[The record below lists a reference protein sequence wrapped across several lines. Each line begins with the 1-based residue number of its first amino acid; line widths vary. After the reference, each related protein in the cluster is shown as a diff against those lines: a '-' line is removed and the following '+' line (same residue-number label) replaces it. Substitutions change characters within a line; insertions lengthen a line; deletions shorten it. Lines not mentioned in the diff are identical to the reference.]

1 MNAADLNSVIFLQIF
16 VILAACR
23 ATGWILKR
31 LFDQPQVMGEMIAGI
46 LLGPSLLGFYFP
58 EFQTLLFPPQTR
70 IVLHFLSQL
79 GIGLYMFVVGLQFRA
94 DHFRGTAQSAVF
106 ISSWGIAAPFLGAIA
121 LTPWLAGMGLFGSGL
136 DSLQATLFLG
146 AAMSI
151 TAFPVL
157 ARIVEERGLT
167 KTALGTLAL
176 SAGAID
182 DAVAWMVLA
191 LLLASLGAG
200 PLVAVKALAGGGL
213 FALVMLGFGRRI
225 FSPLGRWAERAGGV
239 PPQLLAIALLTFALC
254 AWAMD
259 GVGLHAV
266 FGGFLLGVAM
276 PRGQLSQGLAR
287 AVEPLST
294 ALLIPMFF
302 TYSGLHTRLFLLAD
316 GHLLAAAVAILLVS
330 IAAKMFACWAA
341 ARMTGQ
347 DNPTALAVGSLMNAR
362 GMMELIIINIG
373 LQRGIISPALFSML
387 ALMAIA
393 TTLMTSPLF
402 EFVYGRHARTRG
414 TLGQVPEEETPA
426 IKQARRL
433 I

>member
-1 MNAADLNSVIFLQIF
+1 MNAADLNAAIFLQIF

-23 ATGWILKR
+23 TTGWLAKR
-31 LFDQPQVMGEMIAGI
+31 LFDQPRVIGEMIAGI

-58 EFQTLLFPPQTR
+58 EFQALLFPEQTR
-70 IVLHFLSQL
+70 IVLHFLAQL
-79 GIGLYMFVVGLQFRA
+79 GVGLYMFVVGLQFRA
-94 DHFRGTAQSAVF
+94 DHFRVRAQSAIF

-121 LTPWLAGMGLFGSGL
+121 LTPWLMGMGLFGPGL
-136 DSLQATLFLG
+136 DSLEATLFLG

-167 KTALGTLAL
+167 KTGLCALAL

-200 PLVAVKALAGGGL
+200 PLVALKALVGGGL
-213 FALVMLGFGRRI
+213 FALTMLGFGRRI
-225 FSPLGRWAERAGGV
+225 FSPFGRWAERDGSV
-239 PPQLLAIALLTFALC
+239 PPQLLTLVLLTFALC

-276 PRGQLSQGLAR
+276 PRGKLSQGLAR
-287 AVEPLST
+287 AIEPLST

-316 GHLLAAAVAILLVS
+316 GPLLVAAAAILLAS
-330 IAAKMFACWAA
+330 IAAKMLACWAA

-347 DNPTALAVGSLMNAR
+347 DNPTALAVGALMNAR

-387 ALMAIA
+387 AIMAIA

-402 EFVYGRHARTRG
+402 EFVYGRHARARG
-414 TLGQVPEEETPA
+414 ALGHVPEDETPVR
-426 IKQARRL
+426 KQARHSA
-433 I
+433 